1 MECAVMMQRIF
12 KTSVVLLAS
21 LAATPACTT
30 TAAAPGSSP
39 GYITHPEAQAFIKEM
54 AARHDFSKAELN
66 AVFRAAQRREDILK
80 LMSRPAEKRLAWHEY
95 RKIFL
100 TQSRI
105 DGGVAFWN
113 RHAGIL
119 EKAERELGVDS
130 QVIVAIIGVETRY
143 GGNTGSHRVL
153 DALSTLA
160 FDYPPRSKFFRGELE
175 HYLVLAQ
182 EENIDLLSTKG
193 SYAGAMG
200 YGQFIPSSYRHY
212 AVDFDQDGR
221 RDLWNSPMDII
232 GSVANYMHEHG
243 WDLGAPVIIPAAVS
257 GDAYRAV
264 LDKGLK
270 PHTAMK
276 QLQQAGIT
284 PSLAQPDDTLAA
296 LVSLENRDGPGYWL
310 AMNNFYVITRYNR
323 SPLYAMAVYQLSE
336 AIRQA
341 REQSLQARHD

>member
-1 MECAVMMQRIF
+1 MLQRIL
-12 KTSVVLLAS
+12 KTSTVLVAIIVAL
-21 LAATPACTT
+21 PACTST
-30 TAAAPGSSP
+30 VAAPEP
-39 GYITHPEAQAFIKEM
+39 HGYIAHPEAQAFIRDM
-54 AARHDFSKAELN
+54 AARHDFSKAELT
-66 AVFRAAQRREDILK
+66 AIFREAQRREDILK

-113 RHAGIL
+113 QHAGIL
-119 EKAERELGVDS
+119 DKAERELGVDA

-153 DALSTLA
+153 DALATLA
-160 FDYPPRSKFFRGELE
+160 FDYPPRSKFFRSELE
-175 HYLVLAQ
+175 QYLVLAN

-200 YGQFIPSSYRHY
+200 YGQFIPSSYRNY
-212 AVDFDQDGR
+212 ALDFDQDGK

-232 GSVANYMHEHG
+232 GSVANYMHKHG
-243 WDLGAPVIIPAAVS
+243 WELGAPVIIPARVS
-257 GDAYRAV
+257 GDSYKTI

-270 PHTAMK
+270 PHTAIK
-276 QLQQAGIT
+276 QLQQAGVT
-284 PSLAQPDDTLAA
+284 PLVAQPGDALAG
-296 LVSLENRDGPGYWL
+296 LVTLENKDGPGYWL
-310 AMNNFYVITRYNR
+310 SLNNFYVITRYNR

-341 REQSLQARHD
+341 RELSIQARHD

>member
-1 MECAVMMQRIF
+1 MLQRIL
-12 KTSVVLLAS
+12 KTSTVLVAIIVAL
-21 LAATPACTT
+21 PACTST
-30 TAAAPGSSP
+30 VAAPEP
-39 GYITHPEAQAFIKEM
+39 HGYIAHPEAQAFIRDM
-54 AARHDFSKAELN
+54 AARHDFSKAELT
-66 AVFRAAQRREDILK
+66 AIFREAQRREDILK

-113 RHAGIL
+113 QHAGIL
-119 EKAERELGVDS
+119 DKAERELGVDA

-153 DALSTLA
+153 DALATLA
-160 FDYPPRSKFFRGELE
+160 FDYPPRSKFFRSELE
-175 HYLVLAQ
+175 QYLVLAN

-200 YGQFIPSSYRHY
+200 YGQFIPSSYRNY
-212 AVDFDQDGR
+212 ALDFDQDGK

-232 GSVANYMHEHG
+232 GSVANYMHKHG
-243 WDLGAPVIIPAAVS
+243 WDLGAPVIIPARVS
-257 GDAYRAV
+257 GDSYKTI

-270 PHTAMK
+270 PHTAIK
-276 QLQQAGIT
+276 QLQQAGVT
-284 PSLAQPDDTLAA
+284 PLVAQPGDALAG
-296 LVSLENRDGPGYWL
+296 LVTLENKDGPGYWL
-310 AMNNFYVITRYNR
+310 SLNNFYVITRYNR

-341 REQSLQARHD
+341 RELSIQARHD

>member
-1 MECAVMMQRIF
+1 MLQRIL
-12 KTSVVLLAS
+12 KTTAVLVAIFVPL
-21 LAATPACTT
+21 PACTT
-30 TAAAPGSSP
+30 TVAAPEP
-39 GYITHPEAQAFIKEM
+39 HGYTEHPEAQAFIRDM
-54 AARHDFSKAELN
+54 AARHDFSKAELT
-66 AVFRAAQRREDILK
+66 AIFREAQRREDILT

-113 RHAGIL
+113 QHAGIL
-119 EKAERELGVDS
+119 DKAERELGVDA

-143 GGNTGSHRVL
+143 GGNTGSHRVI
-153 DALSTLA
+153 DALATLA
-160 FDYPPRSKFFRGELE
+160 FDYPPRSTFFRGELE
-175 HYLVLAQ
+175 QYLVLAH

-212 AVDFDQDGR
+212 ALDFDQDGK

-232 GSVANYMHEHG
+232 GSVANYMHKHG
-243 WDLGAPVIIPAAVS
+243 WALGAPVIIPARVS
-257 GDAYRAV
+257 GDAYQAV

-270 PHTAMK
+270 PHTAIR

-284 PSLAQPDDTLAA
+284 PFVPQPGDALAA
-296 LVSLENRDGPGYWL
+296 LVQLENRDGPGYWL
-310 AMNNFYVITRYNR
+310 ALNNFYVITRYNR
-323 SPLYAMAVYQLSE
+323 SPLYAMAVHQLSE
-336 AIRQA
+336 SIRQA

>member
-1 MECAVMMQRIF
+1 MLQRIL
-12 KTSVVLLAS
+12 KTSTVLVAIIVAL
-21 LAATPACTT
+21 PACTAT
-30 TAAAPGSSP
+30 VAAPEP
-39 GYITHPEAQAFIKEM
+39 HGYIAHPEAQAFIRDM
-54 AARHDFSKAELN
+54 AARHDFSKAELI
-66 AVFRAAQRREDILK
+66 AIFREAQRREDILK

-113 RHAGIL
+113 QHAGIL
-119 EKAERELGVDS
+119 DKAERELGVDA

-153 DALSTLA
+153 DALATLA

-175 HYLVLAQ
+175 QYLVLAN

-200 YGQFIPSSYRHY
+200 YGQFIPSSYRNY
-212 AVDFDQDGR
+212 ALDFDQDGK

-232 GSVANYMHEHG
+232 GSVANYMHKHG
-243 WDLGAPVIIPAAVS
+243 WELGAPVIIPARVS
-257 GDAYRAV
+257 GDSYKTI

-270 PHTAMK
+270 PHTAIK
-276 QLQQAGIT
+276 QLQQAGVT
-284 PSLAQPDDTLAA
+284 PLVAQPGDALAG
-296 LVSLENRDGPGYWL
+296 LVTLENKDGPGYWL
-310 AMNNFYVITRYNR
+310 SLNNFYVITRYNR

-341 REQSLQARHD
+341 RELSIQARHD

>member
-1 MECAVMMQRIF
+1 MLQRIL
-12 KTSVVLLAS
+12 KTSTVLVAIIVAL
-21 LAATPACTT
+21 PACTST
-30 TAAAPGSSP
+30 VAAPEP
-39 GYITHPEAQAFIKEM
+39 HGYIAHPEAQAFIKDM
-54 AARHDFSKAELN
+54 AARHDFSKAELT
-66 AVFRAAQRREDILK
+66 AIFREAQRREDILK
-80 LMSRPAEKRLAWHEY
+80 LMSQPAEKRLAWHEY

-113 RHAGIL
+113 QHAGIL
-119 EKAERELGVDS
+119 DKAERELGVDA

-153 DALSTLA
+153 DALATLA

-175 HYLVLAQ
+175 QYLVLAS

-200 YGQFIPSSYRHY
+200 YGQFIPSSYRNY
-212 AVDFDQDGR
+212 ALDFDQDGK

-232 GSVANYMHEHG
+232 GSVANYMHKHG
-243 WDLGAPVIIPAAVS
+243 WDLGAPVIIPARVS
-257 GDAYRAV
+257 GDSYKTI

-270 PHTAMK
+270 PHTAIK

-284 PSLAQPDDTLAA
+284 PLVAQPGDALAA
-296 LVSLENRDGPGYWL
+296 LVTLENKDGPGYWL
-310 AMNNFYVITRYNR
+310 SLNNFYVITRYNR

-341 REQSLQARHD
+341 RELSIQARHD

>member
-1 MECAVMMQRIF
+1 MERKVMLQRIL
-12 KTSVVLLAS
+12 KSAVVLLTSMTAM
-21 LAATPACTT
+21 PACTT
-30 TAAAPGSSP
+30 TVAAPESP
-39 GYITHPEAQAFIKEM
+39 GYIAHSEARAFIDEM
-54 AARHDFSKAELN
+54 MARHDFSRDELT
-66 AVFRAAQRREDILK
+66 AIFSQAQRREDILK
-80 LMSRPAEKRLAWHEY
+80 LMSRPAEKRLAWYEY

-113 RHAGIL
+113 QHAEIL
-119 EKAERELGVDS
+119 DKAERELGVDA

-153 DALSTLA
+153 DALATLA

-175 HYLVLAQ
+175 QYLVLAH

-200 YGQFIPSSYRHY
+200 YGQFIPSSYRNY
-212 AVDFDQDGR
+212 ALDYDQDGK

-232 GSVANYMHEHG
+232 GSVANYMHKHG
-243 WDLGAPVIIPAAVS
+243 WDLGAPVTIPARVS
-257 GDAYRAV
+257 GDAYKAV

-276 QLQQAGIT
+276 QLQQAGVT
-284 PSLAQPDDTLAA
+284 PSVSQPGDTLAA
-296 LVSLENRDGPGYWL
+296 LVTLENKDGPGYWL
-310 AMNNFYVITRYNR
+310 TLNNFYVITRYNR

-336 AIRQA
+336 SIRQA
-341 REQSLQARHD
+341 RELSLQARHD

>member
-1 MECAVMMQRIF
+1 MECTVILQRIL
-12 KTSVVLLAS
+12 KSAVVLLAS
-21 LAATPACTT
+21 LAAMPACTT
-30 TAAAPGSSP
+30 TTAAPGSP
-39 GYITHPEAQAFIKEM
+39 GYIDHPEARAFIDEM
-54 AARHDFSKAELN
+54 AARHDFSRAELT
-66 AVFRAAQRREDILK
+66 AIFSQAQRREDILE
-80 LMSRPAEKRLAWHEY
+80 LMRRPAEKQLAWHEY

-105 DGGVAFWN
+105 DGGIAYWN
-113 RHAGIL
+113 QHADIL
-119 EKAERELGVDS
+119 SKAERELGVDA
-130 QVIVAIIGVETRY
+130 QIIVAIIGVETRY

-153 DALSTLA
+153 DALATLA

-175 HYLVLAQ
+175 QYLVLAH

-212 AVDFDQDGR
+212 AVDFDQDGK

-232 GSVANYMHEHG
+232 GSVANYIHEHG
-243 WDLGAPVIIPAAVS
+243 WELGATVTLPASVS
-257 GDAYRAV
+257 GDGYNAV
-264 LDKGLK
+264 LKQGLK

-284 PSLAQPDDTLAA
+284 PATPLPDKTLAA
-296 LVSLENRDGPGYWL
+296 LITLENKDGPGYWL
-310 AMNNFYVITRYNR
+310 ALNNFYVITRYNR

-336 AIRQA
+336 EIRQA
-341 REQSLQARHD
+341 RALSLQARHD